1 MDYIFSAEQ
10 IEVPKDLAGIT
21 KAWTKEVIRNM
32 YLLHHQHR
40 RATMANPSNNNE
52 LLR

>member
-21 KAWTKEVIRNM
+21 KAWTKEVTRNL
-32 YLLHHQHR
+32 YPLHNRHR
-40 RATMANPSNNNE
+40 HATIANPCSNNKP
-52 LLR
+52 L